1 MPAYNANLLSEG
13 HGANTQPLS
22 LWEWLVR
29 VLA

>member
-13 HGANTQPLS
+13 HGANTQQLS
-22 LWEWLVR
+22 LWEWLMR